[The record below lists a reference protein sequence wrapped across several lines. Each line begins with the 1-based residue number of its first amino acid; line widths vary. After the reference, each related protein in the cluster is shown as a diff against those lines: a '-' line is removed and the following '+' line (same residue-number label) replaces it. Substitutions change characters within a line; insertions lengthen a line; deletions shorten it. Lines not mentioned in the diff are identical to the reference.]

1 MRRRYSRIPVIPIV
15 GALLGHAAA
24 GNLARAEVAS
34 FSDPFAYC
42 AAVGTADT
50 PGPRYTGPAMPE
62 AVARGLGAAFGA
74 PAHAPLD
81 PFLEQ
86 SVWRCMGGKVYA
98 CTFGANLPCSEKADV
113 SRRPGAGMAAFCRKN
128 PGAPSIP
135 AVVTGRATVYRWRCE
150 GGGPTVAKQ
159 VFRVDDR
166 GYLADLWYAIVH
178 P

>member
-1 MRRRYSRIPVIPIV
+1 MAARHLPIRRRYSRIPVIPIV

-34 FSDPFAYC
+34 FSGPFAYC

-50 PGPRYTGPAMPE
+50 PGPRCTGPAMPE
-62 AVARGLGAAFGA
+62 AVARGLRAAFGA

-98 CTFGANLPCSEKADV
+98 CTFGANLPCS
-113 SRRPGAGMAAFCRKN
+113 
-128 PGAPSIP
+128 
-135 AVVTGRATVYRWRCE
+135 
-150 GGGPTVAKQ
+150 
-159 VFRVDDR
+159 
-166 GYLADLWYAIVH
+166 
-178 P
+178 